1 MTMTYESTA
10 RKLEAPEI
18 DYFNY
23 SDVHHHDPKKVIAFT
38 DPHTAMRP
46 HPSAASRHRRA
57 AQRQERQMKL
67 LVTYPR
73 YLCVILFALFI
84 YLRLA
89 TFDAPV
95 AAFNLLWISG
105 YILAGSSFIF
115 AKLLKP
121 STAH

>member
-10 RKLEAPEI
+10 RKLERGEV

-23 SDVHHHDPKKVIAFT
+23 SDVHHHDPKKVIAFSGVQT
-38 DPHTAMRP
+38 TMRP
-46 HPSAASRHRRA
+46 HPSMASRHRRA
-57 AQRQERQMKL
+57 LQRQKRQTKL

-89 TFDAPV
+89 TADAPI
-95 AAFNLLWISG
+95 AAFNLLWIVG
-105 YILAGSSFIF
+105 YVLAGSSFIF
-115 AKLLKP
+115 ARLLKP
-121 STAH
+121 SASH